1 MSDQETLYILSRLA
15 GMRYVVQ
22 YLLARQALSQD
33 DPEAWLAAEQA
44 RLAGA
49 FQAAHA
55 PAGVAKPV
63 DVMVGEMREAVNEI
77 IAGAGQIVET
87 TPRPATRKS

>member
-1 MSDQETLYILSRLA
+1 MSNEESVYILSRLA

-33 DPEAWLAAEQA
+33 DPKAWLSAERA

-49 FQAAHA
+49 FAAANA
-55 PAGVAKPV
+55 PN
-63 DVMVGEMREAVNEI
+63 DDSSQMNVMVGEMGDAVNEI
-77 IAGAGQIVET
+77 ITGAEQILDMSP
-87 TPRPATRKS
+87 PRKPG

>member
-1 MSDQETLYILSRLA
+1 MTDQETLYILSRLA

-22 YLLARQALSQD
+22 YLLARQALSHD
-33 DPEAWLAAEQA
+33 DPQSWLATERA

-49 FQAAHA
+49 FQAGGG
-55 PAGVAKPV
+55 PGEKPV

-77 IAGAGQIVET
+77 IAGAQQIVET
-87 TPRPATRKS
+87 TPR

>member
-1 MSDQETLYILSRLA
+1 MTDQETLYILSRLA

-33 DPEAWLAAEQA
+33 DPRSWLAAERA
-44 RLAGA
+44 RLTGA
-49 FQAAHA
+49 FQAGGGAE
-55 PAGVAKPV
+55 KPV

-77 IAGAGQIVET
+77 IAGAEQIVET
-87 TPRPATRKS
+87 TPR